1 MNSSASRGN
10 DPKRWEALLVLL
22 DERLQLG
29 LLGYVSRVNSYHFE
43 NDLLFIE
50 PNSPE
55 DAAYLKRDAVLRQ
68 LELFAQEATKIDK
81 VKIKTGTP

>member
-1 MNSSASRGN
+1 MSVSASKGN

-29 LLGYVSRVNSYHFE
+29 LLGYVSRVSSYHFE
-43 NDLLFIE
+43 GEVLFLE
-50 PNSPE
+50 PNSPA

-68 LELFAQEATKIDK
+68 LELFAQEATKVEH
-81 VKIKTGTP
+81 VKIKTTTP